1 MNLPAG
7 LCDRNLEV
15 FTHEHILMASFDGK
29 VQPFTL
35 LPEEV
40 KSIFLDDML
49 DNPTAIKS
57 MRAMGLVNIDE
68 MLVQYV
74 SCRFGGFDATP
85 DLTSETKKLL
95 PEYWEC
101 GHRNSCPYEGK
112 LCEMVKVGDTYLTK
126 REIQCIKQ
134 ITSGLADKNCADNLG
149 VTEQTFAVHKRNIYA
164 KLGINCK
171 TELMTFSIKNNIVSL

>member
-7 LCDRNLEV
+7 LCDQNLEV
-15 FTHEHILMASFDGK
+15 FIHEGILKASFNGTI
-29 VQPFTL
+29 QLFSE
-35 LPEEV
+35 LPEQI

-49 DNPTAIKS
+49 ANPTAIKS
-57 MRAMGLVNIDE
+57 MRSMGKVNIDE
-68 MLVQYV
+68 MLDQYV

-85 DLTSETKKLL
+85 DLTPETQKLL

-112 LCEMVKVGDTYLTK
+112 LCEMVKVGETYLTK
-126 REIQCIKQ
+126 REIMCIKQ

-149 VTEQTFAVHKRNIYA
+149 VTEQTFAVHKRNIYS